1 MKKPLILLNSAPDRA
16 ELRKKFLQ
24 NYNNLK
30 HSDNYELRVVIER
43 DSIHLLRQKEII
55 KDNFERI
62 IIIVDDD
69 MIFTSETDFFNSVE
83 LAKEQKVGMVSNGWK
98 FSLSTKRG
106 VKDEFVKRKL
116 VFTGGGLVLSIP
128 AQKVISLMPKERY
141 WSDNVAWSIECTKAG
156 LQNYYYRGSIAV
168 HKVCQNGGR
177 KTLLQE
183 TDFIHHPSIKIN
195 IGKSGQ
201 ILIPT
206 EKYINWE

>member
-1 MKKPLILLNSAPDRA
+1 MKKPLILLNSAPDRT

-69 MIFTSETDFFNSVE
+69 MIFTSETDFFKSVE

-98 FSLSTKRG
+98 FSLSAKRG
-106 VKDEFVKRKL
+106 VKDEFIKRKL

-156 LQNYYYRGSIAV
+156 LQNYYYRGSMAV

-177 KTLLQE
+177 KTLLKE

-201 ILIPT
+201 ILIPS